1 MKGLNLVKK
10 WRDTPAA
17 AKSSVVFALSSFIL
31 KGISFLTTPVFTRIL
46 SPAHYGVVAT
56 YNSWMTI
63 IEVFALLG
71 LTSAG
76 VFNVGLNDYREKR
89 SEFISSILIL
99 CNLFTVS
106 VFAILFAAQ
115 AIVGIDFLLP
125 MNLLLVMFIHFIFSP
140 ATVFWVT
147 RQRYEYKYKAAFC
160 VSVGSAVVSQ
170 GLSAIC
176 VVLMTDANPAYLKI
190 WSATIATLLFQVP
203 IYCMLLIKG
212 KKFAD
217 RHIWKSVLIF
227 ALPLL
232 PHYLAQHVMLGSD
245 RIMLSKLYSEAAA
258 GIYSV
263 VSNISVIATMIWSSV
278 NASLV
283 PYTFEKLNDKKYG
296 DINRIVLPLLLAYS
310 VICVGV
316 TLVAPEII
324 MILAPKEY
332 YSGVYAVPP
341 IVSVAFL
348 SALYNIYANVEFYHK
363 KSGGIAVATI
373 VSAVVNIA
381 LNLVLIPKFG
391 FVGAAYTT
399 LVSNIVLI
407 FMHYCNYRR
416 CQKERVYNDKLV
428 FLLAAA
434 CLILCGLCNLLY
446 INNIVRY
453 AVIAV
458 IAIGVI
464 IKHKAI
470 IALIKSLK
478 SR

>member
-1 MKGLNLVKK
+1 M
-10 WRDTPAA
+10 
-17 AKSSVVFALSSFIL
+17 
-31 KGISFLTTPVFTRIL
+31 
-46 SPAHYGVVAT
+46 
-56 YNSWMTI
+56 
-63 IEVFALLG
+63 
-71 LTSAG
+71 
-76 VFNVGLNDYREKR
+76 
-89 SEFISSILIL
+89 
-99 CNLFTVS
+99 
-106 VFAILFAAQ
+106 
-115 AIVGIDFLLP
+115 
-125 MNLLLVMFIHFIFSP
+125 
-140 ATVFWVT
+140 
-147 RQRYEYKYKAAFC
+147 
-160 VSVGSAVVSQ
+160 
-170 GLSAIC
+170 
-176 VVLMTDANPAYLKI
+176 
-190 WSATIATLLFQVP
+190 
-203 IYCMLLIKG
+203 
-212 KKFAD
+212 
-217 RHIWKSVLIF
+217 
-227 ALPLL
+227 
-232 PHYLAQHVMLGSD
+232 
-245 RIMLSKLYSEAAA
+245 
-258 GIYSV
+258 